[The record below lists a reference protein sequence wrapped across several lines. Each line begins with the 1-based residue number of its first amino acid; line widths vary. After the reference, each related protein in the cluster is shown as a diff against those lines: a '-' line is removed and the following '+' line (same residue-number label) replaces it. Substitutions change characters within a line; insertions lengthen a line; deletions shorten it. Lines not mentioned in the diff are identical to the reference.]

1 MRNILVTGGCGF
13 IGSNYINDVLAN
25 GTDRIVNLDTLN
37 YCASESNVKDRDN
50 PRYTFIKGSITDEDL
65 VSHILAQYE
74 IDTIIH
80 FAAQSHVDNS
90 FSNSIQYTI
99 DNVLGTHV
107 LLECGRQYGKLHRF
121 IHFSTDEVYGEVDES
136 HPGCHERSLL
146 NPTNPYA
153 ATKAGAEFM
162 VRSYNHSFQ
171 MPTIIVR
178 CNNVYGPNQYEEK
191 LIPRF
196 IKLIK
201 EGQKLTIHGDGSTR
215 RNFIHV
221 SDVVDAVSIIL
232 EKGEIGEI
240 YNIGTLNEH
249 SVLDIARLLLREI
262 KGIDSI
268 DDHIIHVKDRPYN
281 DHRYMVNTDRLRS
294 LGWSE
299 RANFIEKVR
308 ELIH

>member
-1 MRNILVTGGCGF
+1 
-13 IGSNYINDVLAN
+13 
-25 GTDRIVNLDTLN
+25 
-37 YCASESNVKDRDN
+37 
-50 PRYTFIKGSITDEDL
+50 
-65 VSHILAQYE
+65 
-74 IDTIIH
+74 
-80 FAAQSHVDNS
+80 
-90 FSNSIQYTI
+90 
-99 DNVLGTHV
+99 
-107 LLECGRQYGKLHRF
+107 
-121 IHFSTDEVYGEVDES
+121 
-136 HPGCHERSLL
+136 
-146 NPTNPYA
+146 
-153 ATKAGAEFM
+153 
-162 VRSYNHSFQ
+162 

-240 YNIGTLNEH
+240 YNIGTSNEH

-268 DDHIIHVKDRPYN
+268 DDHIIHVEDRPYN